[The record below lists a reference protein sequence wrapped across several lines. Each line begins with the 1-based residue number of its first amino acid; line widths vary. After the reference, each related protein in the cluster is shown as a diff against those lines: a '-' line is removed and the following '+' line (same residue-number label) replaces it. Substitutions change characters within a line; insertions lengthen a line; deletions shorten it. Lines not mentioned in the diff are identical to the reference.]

1 MEGGDCVVH
10 PWGQLIFY
18 RRLKSPLLLTR
29 PKALVRSTKA
39 MYSGCYCSLQFSCS
53 LRSVKITST
62 VDLPALKLQASQ
74 DESCE
79 DIAHDAQGRNT
90 GIAVVIAAIT
100 LILVEGHNVVVAH
113 VVWDVS
119 LFPSRRMGANLG
131 VAVMLVSH
139 SSGHQVECRLSQV
152 PFCK

>member
-1 MEGGDCVVH
+1 
-10 PWGQLIFY
+10 
-18 RRLKSPLLLTR
+18 
-29 PKALVRSTKA
+29 

-79 DIAHDAQGRNT
+79 DIAHDSQGRNT
-90 GIAVVIAAIT
+90 GIAAVIAAIT
-100 LILVEGHNVVVAH
+100 LILVEGHNVDVAH

-119 LFPSRRMGANLG
+119 LFPAD
-131 VAVMLVSH
+131 A
-139 SSGHQVECRLSQV
+139 
-152 PFCK
+152 